1 MAEFVT
7 EADIDIICEVNSDQ
21 QEKEK
26 IPAHSAILSN
36 ASPVFAA
43 MFTHGMLEKTT
54 KQIEVHV
61 TKEEWTMFYNFLHPA
76 TGRLQKVHQ
85 DTVDVLLPLF
95 DELQLTVL
103 VNECEEPLLRM
114 PVSVDRLLQAEKY
127 NLEKQYRRSL
137 RHFAKTGVTVE
148 QTDELAKEPK
158 VMAGLLPLM
167 SVEKSKMSVEIV
179 RLQQAV
185 KRKQNLEALIR
196 RTSAAVYDKLPST
209 RNDGIQID
217 TWSRDEILNL
227 LRHC

>member
-1 MAEFVT
+1 MAELVT

-43 MFTHGMLEKTT
+43 MLTHEMLEKAT

-61 TKEEWTMFYNFLHPA
+61 TKEEWTMFYSFLHPA

-95 DELQLTVL
+95 DKYQLTVL
-103 VNECEEPLLRM
+103 VNECEELLLRM
-114 PVSVDRLLQAEKY
+114 MPVTVDRLLQADKC

-137 RHFAKTGVTVE
+137 LHFAKTGVTVE
-148 QTDELAKEPK
+148 QTDELTKEPK

-167 SVEKSKMSVEIV
+167 SVEKSKMSVEMSKM
-179 RLQQAV
+179 QKTAV
-185 KRKQNLEALIR
+185 QSKQNLEAKIR
-196 RTSAAVYDKLPST
+196 GTAATVFNARCYGNSM
-209 RNDGIQID
+209 GE
-217 TWSRDEILNL
+217 TWSRDEI
-227 LRHC
+227 CPV

>member
-26 IPAHSAILSN
+26 IPAHSSILSN

-43 MFTHGMLEKTT
+43 MLTHDMLEKTT

-61 TKEEWTMFYNFLHPA
+61 TKEEWTIFYNFLHPA

-95 DELQLTVL
+95 DKYQLTVL
-103 VNECEEPLLRM
+103 VNECEELLLRM
-114 PVSVDRLLQAEKY
+114 MPVTVDRLLQADKY

-137 RHFAKTGVTVE
+137 LHFAKT
-148 QTDELAKEPK
+148 
-158 VMAGLLPLM
+158 
-167 SVEKSKMSVEIV
+167 
-179 RLQQAV
+179 
-185 KRKQNLEALIR
+185 
-196 RTSAAVYDKLPST
+196 
-209 RNDGIQID
+209 
-217 TWSRDEILNL
+217 
-227 LRHC
+227 

>member
-1 MAEFVT
+1 M
-7 EADIDIICEVNSDQ
+7 
-21 QEKEK
+21 
-26 IPAHSAILSN
+26 L
-36 ASPVFAA
+36 
-43 MFTHGMLEKTT
+43 THEMLEKTT

-95 DELQLTVL
+95 DEYQLTVL
-103 VNECEEPLLRM
+103 VNECEELLLRM
-114 PVSVDRLLQAEKY
+114 MPVTVDRLLQADKC

-137 RHFAKTGVTVE
+137 LHFAKTGVTVE

-167 SVEKSKMSVEIV
+167 SVEKSKMSVEMSKM
-179 RLQQAV
+179 QKTAV
-185 KRKQNLEALIR
+185 QSKQNLEAKIR
-196 RTSAAVYDKLPST
+196 GTAATVFNARHMYGNSV
-209 RNDGIQID
+209 GE
-217 TWSRDEILNL
+217 TWSRDEILKL